1 MPLARGHCGGGARYA
16 FFKVLALR
24 LCIANGLAAGLPCM
38 VYSAARLVPGLC
50 NNTAARWTA
59 YPDSVRCWL
68 ESSPATWTPRT
79 RGHIIGGVGVFC
91 EKLKQARLD
100 AGLTQRQAAERAG
113 IAVSQWQ
120 DYETGRRVPL
130 VTVAAKLA
138 RAVGASLDGLTS
150 TC

>member
-1 MPLARGHCGGGARYA
+1 M
-16 FFKVLALR
+16 
-24 LCIANGLAAGLPCM
+24 
-38 VYSAARLVPGLC
+38 
-50 NNTAARWTA
+50 
-59 YPDSVRCWL
+59 
-68 ESSPATWTPRT
+68 
-79 RGHIIGGVGVFC
+79 FC

-150 TC
+150 NC

>member
-1 MPLARGHCGGGARYA
+1 MSVP
-16 FFKVLALR
+16 VLYRTLFRAVHRQVLQDY
-24 LCIANGLAAGLPCM
+24 GLIVHLPVQLSRC
-38 VYSAARLVPGLC
+38 V
-50 NNTAARWTA
+50 AARWTA

>member
-1 MPLARGHCGGGARYA
+1 MHDVVTL
-16 FFKVLALR
+16 
-24 LCIANGLAAGLPCM
+24 
-38 VYSAARLVPGLC
+38 
-50 NNTAARWTA
+50 AARWTA
-59 YPDSVRCWL
+59 YPDGVRCWL

-79 RGHIIGGVGVFC
+79 RGHIIGGGVGVFC